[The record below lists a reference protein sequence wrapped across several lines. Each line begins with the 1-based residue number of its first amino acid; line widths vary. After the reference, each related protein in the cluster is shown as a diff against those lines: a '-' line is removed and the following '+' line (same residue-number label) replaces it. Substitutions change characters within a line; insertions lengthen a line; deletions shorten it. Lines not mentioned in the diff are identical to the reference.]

1 VDELAADLRPELTL
15 LAGKASSFKFVKIF
29 GEYIYFKEKGGM
41 GEQVYFE
48 WAPVM
53 ENGVWYFLEDNL
65 TFKSLLQHKDGENLS
80 AAAPES
86 LPSLV
91 VLAPWAHGSSTNP
104 GAHQMGIK
112 VAHLQLRLDPT
123 NVAF

>member
-1 VDELAADLRPELTL
+1 
-15 LAGKASSFKFVKIF
+15 VKIF

-53 ENGVWYFLEDNL
+53 ESGVWYFLEDKL
-65 TFKSLLQHKDGENLS
+65 TFKSLLQHKDGEKLS

-86 LPSLV
+86 LPSMV
-91 VLAPWAHGSSTNP
+91 VLAPWAQQLYKSRSSPNRQGSTPTSF
-104 GAHQMGIK
+104 GSHKCGI
-112 VAHLQLRLDPT
+112 
-123 NVAF
+123 